1 MGTEPLHVPVMVR
14 EVVESLRVEE
24 GGWYVDCTL
33 GLGGH
38 SRAVLEANP
47 SANVLGVDRDPQA
60 LALARE
66 ALAHFGPR
74 MRFFHANFKDVDAW
88 RSELPEVPRG
98 ILADL
103 GMSGLQLRSHRG
115 FSFQDREALDMRM
128 DPSSGPSAEE
138 FLAGADEG
146 ELMRVLRTY
155 GEEPHAR
162 RIARAISAAR
172 SEAPIT
178 DAARLAEV
186 VSAAVPPHLRG
197 KIHPATRTFQALRI
211 HVNRELEGLGT
222 TIERCADLL
231 CPGGRI
237 VILAYHSLED
247 RIVKETFRSLAKGCI
262 CPPRLP
268 VCACG
273 RKPTLKLVHRRA
285 LRPSDAEV
293 ARNPAS
299 RSGRLRAGE
308 RL

>member
-1 MGTEPLHVPVMVR
+1 MVR

-47 SANVLGVDRDPQA
+47 SAQVLGVDRDPQA
-60 LALARE
+60 LAMARQ
-66 ALAHFGPR
+66 ALAPFGPR
-74 MRFFHANFKDVDAW
+74 MRFFHADFKEVDAW
-88 RSELPEVPRG
+88 RRELPEAPRG

-115 FSFQDREALDMRM
+115 FSFQDRGALDMRM

-138 FLAGADEG
+138 FLAGAEEG
-146 ELMRVLRTY
+146 ELMRALRLY
-155 GEEPHAR
+155 GEELHAR
-162 RIARAISAAR
+162 RIAKAILAAR

-178 DAARLAEV
+178 DAARLAEIV
-186 VSAAVPPHLRG
+186 TAAVPPHLRG

-211 HVNRELEGLGT
+211 QVNRELEGLGT
-222 TIERCADLL
+222 AIERCAGLL
-231 CPGGRI
+231 RPGGRI

-247 RIVKETFRSLAKGCI
+247 RIVKETFRSLARGCI

-273 RKPTLKLVHRRA
+273 RKPILKLVHRRA
-285 LRPSDAEV
+285 LRPSGAET
-293 ARNPAS
+293 AKNPAS
-299 RSGRLRAGE
+299 RSARLRAGE

>member
-1 MGTEPLHVPVMVR
+1 MVR

-47 SANVLGVDRDPQA
+47 STNVLGVDRDPQA

-66 ALAHFGPR
+66 ALARFGSR
-74 MRFFHANFKDVDAW
+74 MRFFHADFKDVDAW
-88 RSELPEVPRG
+88 RCELPEAPRG

-115 FSFQDREALDMRM
+115 FSFQDRGALDMRM

-162 RIARAISAAR
+162 RIAKAISAAQ

-178 DAARLAEV
+178 DASRLAEV

-222 TIERCADLL
+222 AIERFVDLL

-273 RKPTLKLVHRRA
+273 RKPILALVHRRA
-285 LRPSDAEV
+285 LRPSNEEV
-293 ARNPAS
+293 ARNAAS